1 MTVSEPRRSAEHVA
15 DEASESNA
23 GLDAGAR
30 RIARNAAIL
39 AAAEIAGKFATLAFT
54 IVAARAL
61 GPVDFGA
68 FAYAVSFSL
77 LVAVL
82 PAWGFDSLLIQRAS
96 AEPGRL
102 PAFLSETLVW
112 RAILA
117 IPVFIVSAGV
127 GLALRPTTRS
137 AIALLLVLAA
147 TFLDVFVE
155 AGRSAARACQSQG
168 GIGRALVVQRFTTA
182 IFAVGALW
190 AGLGLVGVSVAYLAG
205 TVAGGVIVLRNL
217 RRLGVS
223 VDFAEIGRA
232 GLARTGR
239 LSVPIGIDAVL
250 ALALFRIDQL
260 MLGAFK
266 GDAAVGQY
274 AAGYRLLETVLFVSW
289 SVGLALFPA
298 MSAAP
303 ERWHVRRYLEQG
315 LAGIFAIYVPFAIGL
330 WIEAESVLDLLFGP
344 VYAAQGA
351 SLVRWL
357 SSAPFFFA
365 IGFLGSYALLAT
377 GRPVKAII
385 ATILATVYNV
395 GLNLALIPRLS
406 GTGAA
411 IATTTSYALEALIVL
426 AFLVPA
432 IGVVRLHRSFLP
444 PALATA
450 VMAALLIALH
460 QPILIELVLAVL
472 VYGLAW
478 LTLARW
484 WAPGHLAVVTSLVPW
499 RR

>member
-1 MTVSEPRRSAEHVA
+1 MTVGEPRIPESKAG
-15 DEASESNA
+15 EASA
-23 GLDAGAR
+23 IDAGFDVGTR

-68 FAYAVSFSL
+68 FAYALSFSL

-102 PAFLSETLVW
+102 PVLLSETLVW
-112 RAILA
+112 RAALA
-117 IPVFIVSAGV
+117 IPVFIVAAGI

-155 AGRSAARACQSQG
+155 AGRSAARARQSQG
-168 GIGRALVVQRFTTA
+168 GIGRALVAQRFTTA
-182 IFAVGALW
+182 ALAVGAVW
-190 AGLGLVGVSVAYLAG
+190 AGLGLVGVSVAYLLG
-205 TVAGGVIVLRNL
+205 TVAGGVIVVRSL
-217 RRLGVS
+217 RRLEVS
-223 VDFAEIGRA
+223 VNLASIGRQ

-239 LSVPIGIDAVL
+239 LSIPIGIDTVL

-266 GDAAVGQY
+266 GDGAVGQY
-274 AAGYRLLETVLFVSW
+274 AVGYRLLETVLFVSW
-289 SVGLALFPA
+289 AVALALFPA
-298 MSAAP
+298 MSAVP
-303 ERWHVRRYLEQG
+303 ERSQVRRHLEQG

-330 WIEAESVLDLLFGP
+330 WIEAKPVLDLLFGP
-344 VYAAQGA
+344 AYAAQGA

-357 SSAPFFFA
+357 SSTPFFFA

-385 ATILATVYNV
+385 ATIMATVYNI
-395 GLNLALIPRLS
+395 GLNLVLIPRLS

-411 IATTTSYALEALIVL
+411 IATTTSYALEAVIVL

-432 IGVVRLHRSFLP
+432 VGVVRLHRAFLP
-444 PALATA
+444 PAVAAA
-450 VMAALLIALH
+450 VMAVMLLAIDL
-460 QPILIELVLAVL
+460 PIVIELVLAML

-478 LTLARW
+478 LALARW
-484 WAPGHLAVVTSLVPW
+484 WTPGHLDVVASLLPW